1 MTILDS
7 NKRVLSRYPAPANL
21 KGNGSSLIFDFG
33 KEFGGI
39 ITVNYSAPGSGSL
52 GLAFTEAK
60 NWTGT
65 WSDSSNGGRGPDG
78 ALYANITTTSKGSYT
93 MPDAKLRGGSRYLTL
108 FTAIDASTSVSI
120 TAITLEISA
129 FKNSDVDGSIHPE
142 DGNSMALL
150 FDGADAAYTARI
162 SHQLTTN
169 WCPIGAVT
177 PEQPYNIVPL
187 VESFEIKGHLA
198 IRQTQRALDL
208 VRLSWGWYL
217 NNPYGTGSTTIEGY
231 LDDGTF
237 RYANDGYNADGS
249 YPSHAH
255 GWSTD
260 PTDALTSY
268 VLGLR
273 LTAPGGSA
281 WTLAPQF
288 GDLKAVEGGFT
299 TPLGKFSA
307 SWKLTSGGYTLE
319 YDVPENSTGTL
330 VLPSKSKAACVEL
343 DGRKEDGRWDTSSGL
358 TMLNASGGKHKFTVK
373 Y

>member
-1 MTILDS
+1 MLAGHSVYRASETFFPRNLGIEQLFSCITHDLAYNYPGQQQEDTIQIFRS
-7 NKRVLSRYPAPANL
+7 WNL
-21 KGNGSSLIFDFG
+21 KGNGSSLIFGFG
-33 KEFGGI
+33 KEVGGI
-39 ITVNYSAPGSGSL
+39 ITVNYSASGSGSL

-65 WSDSSNGGRGPDG
+65 WSDSSNGGSGPDG
-78 ALYANITTTSKGSYT
+78 AL
-93 MPDAKLRGGSRYLTL
+93 
-108 FTAIDASTSVSI
+108 
-120 TAITLEISA
+120 A
-129 FKNSDVDGSIHPE
+129 FKNSHVDGSIHPGI
-142 DGNSMALL
+142 GNSMALL
-150 FDGADAAYTARI
+150 FDGADAAYTAQT

-177 PEQPYNIVPL
+177 PEQPYNIVL
-187 VESFEIKGHLA
+187 YIESFEITGHLA
-198 IRQTQRALDL
+198 IRQTQRALYL

-249 YPSHAH
+249 YPSHVH
-255 GWSTD
+255 GWGTG
-260 PTDALTSY
+260 PTDALTLY

-273 LTAPGGSA
+273 PTAPGASA

-343 DGRKEDGRWDTSSGL
+343 ERWKEDGRWDTSSGL
-358 TMLNASGGKHKFTVK
+358 MMLDASEGKHKFTVK